1 LLVVVVVG
9 SAVSSFRAQ
18 GMMVGA
24 AVGFLR
30 NFALNLNMFD
40 ASC

>member
-1 LLVVVVVG
+1 VVVVVVFAASFVG
-9 SAVSSFRAQ
+9 VS
-18 GMMVGA
+18 GMMAVA
-24 AVGFLR
+24 VVGFLR